1 MPSKSLPR
9 TFNPPGVAPPKPSYS
24 HVSVFSLGRAKII
37 TITGQIGTFPDGSV
51 PPTFAEQVS
60 CALQNVKACLAAAG
74 ATPCD
79 IIQVTHYVANYDP
92 ADRKRNELY
101 LQFLDG
107 HKPPG
112 TLVPVERLGAPEL
125 LFEIEVMAVVE
136 EDEG

>member
-1 MPSKSLPR
+1 M
-9 TFNPPGVAPPKPSYS
+9 
-24 HVSVFSLGRAKII
+24 
-37 TITGQIGTFPDGSV
+37 
-51 PPTFAEQVS
+51 
-60 CALQNVKACLAAAG
+60 QNVKTCLAAAG
-74 ATPCD
+74 ATPRD

-136 EDEG
+136 EDEEG